1 MSDYDYTKNGSLD
14 LEDCVYFSDDD
25 RYLQRPFNNRYA
37 QIIPN
42 NNIKYDIKK
51 KSQLQKIFCLLKI
64 KKKFF
69 LKLVRYK
76 NQ

>member
-1 MSDYDYTKNGSLD
+1 MSDYNYTKNGSLD
-14 LEDCVYFSDDD
+14 LEDYFSDDDD

-51 KSQLQKIFCLLKI
+51 KSQLQKIFCLLKS
-64 KKKFF
+64 KKIFF
-69 LKLVRYK
+69 LKLVRNK